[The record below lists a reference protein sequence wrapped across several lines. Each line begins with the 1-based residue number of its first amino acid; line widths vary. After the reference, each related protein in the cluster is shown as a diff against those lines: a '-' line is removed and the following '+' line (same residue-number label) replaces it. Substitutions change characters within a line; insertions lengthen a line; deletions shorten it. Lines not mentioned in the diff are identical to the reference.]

1 MPNRWEVNGKFH
13 ELPAK
18 EQIRL
23 CRRFE
28 EHARMLAEH
37 AHPALQPRYLEIAE
51 QWALLARE
59 IAEKVPKSHL

>member
-1 MPNRWEVNGKFH
+1 MPNHWEVDGKFH

-18 EQIRL
+18 DQIAL

-37 AHPALQPRYLEIAE
+37 AHHATQPRYLEIAE
-51 QWALLARE
+51 SWALLAKE
-59 IAEKVPKSHL
+59 IEELS